1 MHVLTYFNAPGR
13 AVITRIC
20 LGAAGIPYTY
30 ASVPSWSALLELRG
44 PSGASPACPLGSLP
58 VLTLPS
64 GAVVTQSGA
73 HYRYAAKKAGLYPR
87 DDAEAALRIDE
98 VLGICD
104 DVLAKVPQGGEPAA
118 KAAARAAF
126 VADKLPIFFNYLTA
140 QLGAGPFFGGARA
153 DLADLAVFALTHGIA
168 AGSWDHVDGQAVMAA
183 YPALAA
189 HLAAL
194 TAHPLVVAHGHLADK
209 A

>member
-1 MHVLTYFNAPGR
+1 MHALTYFNAPGR

-20 LGAAGIPYTY
+20 FGAAGIPYKF
-30 ASVPSWSALLELRG
+30 VPVANWAALLELRG
-44 PSGASPACPLGSLP
+44 ASGSSPGCPLGSLP

-64 GAVVTQSGA
+64 GVVVTQSGA

-87 DDAEAALRIDE
+87 DDDEAALHIDE
-98 VLGICD
+98 ILGLCD

-118 KAAARAAF
+118 KAAARAAY
-126 VADKLPIFFNYLTA
+126 VADKLPIFFHYLTA
-140 QLGAGPFFGGARA
+140 KLGAGPYFGGASIN
-153 DLADLAVFALTHGIA
+153 LADLAVFSLTHGIA
-168 AGSWDHVDGQAVMAA
+168 SGSWDHVDGPKTMAA

-189 HLAAL
+189 HLAAM
-194 TAHPLVVAHGHLADK
+194 TAHPLVVAHGHLGDK